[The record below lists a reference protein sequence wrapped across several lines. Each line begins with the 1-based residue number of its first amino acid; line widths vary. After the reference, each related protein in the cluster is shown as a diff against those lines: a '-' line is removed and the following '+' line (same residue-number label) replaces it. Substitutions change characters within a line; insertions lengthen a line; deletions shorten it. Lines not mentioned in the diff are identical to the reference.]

1 MHSMHFFS
9 ALLCRLEASPDV
21 KYTAKLT
28 LAMACQSIFDAG
40 ILAKP
45 AQPVCQ
51 KVSPLAAR
59 ALHNDHTIFIGLLAE
74 GLG

>member
-1 MHSMHFFS
+1 MHSMPFFS
-9 ALLCRLEASPDV
+9 ALLCRLKQAQM
-21 KYTAKLT
+21 YTAKLT

-51 KVSPLAAR
+51 KVSPLAAW

>member
-1 MHSMHFFS
+1 MHFFS
-9 ALLCRLEASPDV
+9 ALLCRVKQNPDV
-21 KYTAKLT
+21 KDTAKLT
-28 LAMACQSIFDAG
+28 LAMACQSIFDTG

-51 KVSPLAAR
+51 EVSPLAAR
-59 ALHNDHTIFIGLLAE
+59 ALHNYHTIFIGLLAE